1 MSDENRPFSA
11 TLAAIVVVILGSVS
25 PEIHITMDARCMVV
39 VHGSCGNGQMIK
51 SSQGEKDLTHG
62 AATPSVPKKDSV
74 DSSARPVPSQA
85 DEPRK
90 GGHRTDDSL
99 LSLPTGTTVDT
110 AKVEAARAKITLVRA
125 HFPIRG
131 ARPDS
136 VWTE

>member
-1 MSDENRPFSA
+1 MSDENFRPFSA

-39 VHGSCGNGQMIK
+39 VHGSCGNGQMID
-51 SSQGEKDLTHG
+51 SSQGEKDLMHG

-90 GGHRTDDSL
+90 GKKPRKPNRRLHPVFTDRNNCRY
-99 LSLPTGTTVDT
+99 G
-110 AKVEAARAKITLVRA
+110 
-125 HFPIRG
+125 
-131 ARPDS
+131 
-136 VWTE
+136 